1 MMVLTV
7 ARSTG
12 SKGDKEMKTI
22 TDAETTTSN
31 TGPSA
36 APGEL
41 AGPTTFAVVPRRH
54 ARPRVVIVGAGFGG
68 LNAARA
74 LAGKNVDV
82 LLLDRNNYHG
92 FWPLLYQVATAGL
105 EPDSIAYPVRGVF
118 HKWRN
123 INFRMAS
130 VRGID
135 MEQRQVLTESAPESY
150 DYLILAA
157 GSANN
162 YFGNDSLAR
171 NTYGLKDI
179 DDAEKLRNRILLNF
193 ERASTETDPEQREKL
208 MTIAIIGGGPTGVE
222 LAGAFSELIRHVLRK
237 DYPAL
242 DVLQS
247 KVILIEAGAT
257 ILPAFPESLRRSAQR
272 RLAKMGVEVKLNA
285 PVESVEKGAVT
296 LKGGTVIEAGT
307 VVWAAGVRASRLGE
321 LLDSELG
328 KQSRVKVEPTL
339 NLPGHPEVFVVGDM
353 AYLEGYR
360 GKEAYPMVAQ
370 VAIQQGK
377 RAARNILAQLAKQ
390 QPRPFRYLDYGI
402 MATIGRRSAVLDAFG
417 LRLSGRLAW
426 FGWLFI
432 HIMYLIGFRNR
443 LIVMTNWAYNYFTF
457 ERGVRLITGEGT

>member
-1 MMVLTV
+1 V
-7 ARSTG
+7 
-12 SKGDKEMKTI
+12 
-22 TDAETTTSN
+22 
-31 TGPSA
+31 
-36 APGEL
+36 
-41 AGPTTFAVVPRRH
+41 
-54 ARPRVVIVGAGFGG
+54 
-68 LNAARA
+68 
-74 LAGKNVDV
+74 
-82 LLLDRNNYHG
+82 DRNNYHG

-123 INFRMAS
+123 VNFRMAS
-130 VRGID
+130 VRVID
-135 MEQRQVLTESAPESY
+135 MERRQVLTDGAPESY

-162 YFGNDSLAR
+162 YFGNDALAK

-193 ERASTETDPEQREKL
+193 EQASTETDPERREKM
-208 MTIAIIGGGPTGVE
+208 MTIGIIGGGPTGVE
-222 LAGAFSELIRHVLRK
+222 LAGASSELIRHVLRK
-237 DYPAL
+237 DYPSL
-242 DVLQS
+242 DVLQA
-247 KVILIEAGAT
+247 KVVLVEAGTT
-257 ILPAFPESLRRSAQR
+257 ILPAFPESLRKSAQR
-272 RLAKMGVEVKLNA
+272 RLESMGVEVKLNA
-285 PVESVEKGAVT
+285 PVESVEKGTVT
-296 LKGGTVIEAGT
+296 LKGGDLFKAGT
-307 VVWAAGVRASRLGE
+307 VVWAAGVRASPLGE

-377 RAARNILAQLAKQ
+377 RAAKNILARLAKQ
-390 QPRPFRYLDYGI
+390 EPRPFRYFDYGI
-402 MATIGRRSAVLDAFG
+402 MATIGRRAAVLDAFG

-432 HIMYLIGFRNR
+432 HILYLIGFRNR

-457 ERGVRLITGEGT
+457 ERGVRLITGDGK